1 MRNAALPRFAI
12 FALLAAAGLLPVFA
26 DGGDILIKNA
36 TILTVTKGV
45 IPKGDILVVDGIIKE
60 IGGTIAAPPGVRV
73 VDAAGRFVLPGIIDS
88 HTHIALAGTNE
99 GSEAITPE
107 ADVGTVVN
115 ADDTAIL
122 TALSGGVTMVHT
134 MHGSANP
141 IGGPNVV
148 LKTKWGRPS
157 EDLVVK
163 EALPT
168 LKFALGENVKQS
180 GRTVQP
186 GQTQRYPATR
196 MGANAII
203 RREFAKAR
211 NYMAQWDRYDQAAK
225 AKNPPRTL
233 VPPRKDLR
241 LEVLAEVLRGERV
254 ARVHSYQATETLEF
268 MELAKEFGFKIQ
280 CFEHIWE
287 GYKIADEMAAAGIG
301 ISVFADSWAYKME
314 AAEGIAGMAGYC
326 HNRGVL
332 VSINSD
338 SGERIRRLF
347 NDAAKTMK
355 YGGLSEEEAL
365 KLVTINPA
373 IQLGVDR
380 IVGSLEAGKQGDI
393 AIFSEHPMSA
403 YTRCDMTIIEGDV
416 YFDREA
422 LVKEREQAEAE
433 AAKKAAAPRD
443 KGGVS

>member
-1 MRNAALPRFAI
+1 MRKPLLPCLVSFC
-12 FALLAAAGLLPVFA
+12 LLVAAGLPAFA
-26 DGGDILIKNA
+26 DGGDILIKNG

-45 IPKGDILVVDGIIKE
+45 IAKGDVLVLGGIIKQ
-60 IGGTIAAPPGVRV
+60 IGANIAAPAGVRV
-73 VDAAGRFVLPGIIDS
+73 VDASGRYVLPGIIDS

-107 ADVGTVVN
+107 ADVGTVIN
-115 ADDTAIL
+115 ADDTSIL

-148 LKTKWGRPS
+148 LKMKWGRPS
-157 EDLVVK
+157 EELVVK
-163 EALPT
+163 EALRT

-203 RREFAKAR
+203 RREFEKAR
-211 NYMAQWDRYDQAAK
+211 NYMEQWDRYTKAAA
-225 AKNPPRTL
+225 AKNPPGNL

-241 LEVLAEVLRGERV
+241 MEVLADVLRGKMV
-254 ARVHSYQATETLEF
+254 ARCHSYEATETLEF
-268 MELAKEFGFKIQ
+268 MELAKEFGFKIA
-280 CFEHIWE
+280 CFEHAWE
-287 GYKIADEMAAAGIG
+287 AYKIADELAAAGIG

-314 AAEGIAGMAGYC
+314 AAEGIAYMAGYC
-326 HNRGVL
+326 AKHGVL

-338 SGERIRRLF
+338 SGERIRRLY

-373 IQLGVDR
+373 VQLGVDR
-380 IVGSLEAGKQGDI
+380 IVGSLEVGKQGDI

-416 YFDREA
+416 YFDRD
-422 LVKEREQAEAE
+422 LVLKEREE
-433 AAKKAAAPRD
+433 AAKKAAAGRGE
-443 KGGVS
+443 GGLS